1 MQEQIRAQ
9 LKEAMLAKDSVRVG
23 VLRGLIA
30 AMTNELV
37 AKGMKPTEA
46 LSDQDVLAVIKRQVK
61 QRKDSIALFVQGG
74 REDLA
79 ESEKA
84 ELALLE
90 VYLPALMPRDE
101 IKKVVEAKIAEQG
114 PVDKA
119 KSGMFVGSIMKELK
133 DKADGALVKAV
144 VDELLAN

>member
-90 VYLPALMPRDE
+90 VYLPTLMSRDE

-114 PVDKA
+114 KVDKA

-133 DKADGALVKAV
+133 DKADGTDVKAV